1 MIVRAETLEYA
12 LVQCLSN
19 TPPDF
24 DMARQ
29 FLAQGANINAVDD
42 HDDET
47 LLHRCIMDVYFG
59 IESKFL
65 PEMVRFFLENG
76 YDVTRENGRFGAE
89 VLYALCWSTY
99 DKMILDAAKILLD
112 AGADPLY
119 PVADGEDVL
128 ATINWKRSGCIPVDD
143 DLELECLFTVLYDI
157 VETKTLNKPYSG
169 IQWWDEA
176 VGKRIDRVYSCAPSG
191 EEALFEFVTGSHQYR
206 DCCKED
212 IVLLCEGIP
221 LRLTNYCH
229 AYVNPYGIPDNTVD
243 LSDRHHSLI
252 GKRIQT
258 LRFSTN
264 LVEQNRM
271 RSHGSVLEVVIEDGT
286 ILAIRDNADQFS
298 EKYCA
303 RMEII

>member
-1 MIVRAETLEYA
+1 MIVGPETLEYA
-12 LVQCLSN
+12 LVQSLGAN
-19 TPPDF
+19 PPDF
-24 DMARQ
+24 AAARRL
-29 FLAQGANINAVDD
+29 LAQGANINAVDD
-42 HDDET
+42 SNDET
-47 LLHRCIMDVYFG
+47 LLHRCIMDLYFG
-59 IESKFL
+59 NESKFL

-89 VLYALCWSTY
+89 ALYALCWSTY

-112 AGADPLY
+112 EGADPLY
-119 PVADGEDVL
+119 SVADGEDVL

-157 VETKTLNKPYSG
+157 VEAKTLSKPYSG

-176 VGKRIDRVYSCAPSG
+176 VGKRIDNVYSCAPSEG
-191 EEALFEFVTGSHQYR
+191 EALFEFVTGSHQYQ
-206 DCCKED
+206 DCFKED

-229 AYVNPYGIPDNTVD
+229 AYVYPYGIPDNTVD
-243 LSDRHHSLI
+243 ISERCQSLI

-286 ILAIRDNADQFS
+286 ILTIRDNGDQFG

-303 RMEII
+303 RMEIV